1 MKFEQF
7 DLKGK
12 KLESKLTLNDSVWA
26 APMNEDLLSQALYV
40 YQNNTRTGLAHA
52 KTRGDVRGGGR
63 KPWAQKGTG
72 RARAGSIRSS
82 IWKGGGVTFVPNY
95 RNWSKRL
102 NTKMKRTA
110 TRIILSK
117 KLADG
122 NVKFVDITEKKKL
135 AEYRVL
141 INDHGKD
148 LIVSDNKNVFF
159 AVRNTEG
166 TQVASSLTVSL
177 FDLLKATNVTI
188 DVSALAKLEE
198 RFTNV
203 K

>member
-1 MKFEQF
+1 MKFEKF

-12 KLESKLTLNDSVWA
+12 KMETKVTLNDVVWA

-52 KTRGDVRGGGR
+52 KNRADVRGGGR

-72 RARAGSIRSS
+72 RARAGSIRSP
-82 IWKGGGVTFVPNY
+82 IWRGGGVTFVPNY

-102 NTKMKRTA
+102 NTKMKRAA

-117 KLADG
+117 RLADG
-122 NVKFVDITEKKKL
+122 NIKFVEVAEKVKLTEYRKLITEK
-135 AEYRVL
+135 
-141 INDHGKD
+141 GKH
-148 LIVSDNKNVFF
+148 LVISDNKNVFF
-159 AVRNTEG
+159 AIRNTEG
-166 TQVASSLTVSL
+166 AQVASSDTVSL
-177 FDLLKATNVTI
+177 YDILKSINIIV
-188 DVSALAKLEE
+188 DVASIAKLEE
-198 RFTNV
+198 RLSNV

>member
-12 KLESKLTLNDSVWA
+12 KLEAKLDLNNLVWDV
-26 APMNEDLLSQALYV
+26 PMNEDLLSQALYV

-52 KTRGDVRGGGR
+52 KTRADVRGGGR

-72 RARAGSIRSS
+72 RARSGSIRSP

-102 NTKMKRTA
+102 NAKMKKIA
-110 TRIILSK
+110 TRVILSK
-117 KLADG
+117 KLVDG
-122 NVKFVDITEKKKL
+122 NVKFINIATKVKL
-135 AEYRVL
+135 AEYRALVNEKNNEL
-141 INDHGKD
+141 VI
-148 LIVSDNKNVFF
+148 SDNKNVFF
-159 AVRNTEG
+159 AVRNTER
-166 TQVASSLTVSL
+166 TQVASTSTVSL
-177 FDLLKATNVTI
+177 FDLLKATNVII
-188 DVSALAKLEE
+188 DVLSLAKLEE
-198 RFTNV
+198 RLTNV

>member
-12 KLESKLTLNDSVWA
+12 KMEAKVTLNDVVWA

-52 KTRGDVRGGGR
+52 KNRADVRGGGR

-72 RARAGSIRSS
+72 RARAGSIRSP
-82 IWKGGGVTFVPNY
+82 IWRGGGVTFVPNY

-102 NTKMKRTA
+102 NSKMKRSA

-122 NVKFVDITEKKKL
+122 KVKFIDIAEKVKL
-135 AEYRVL
+135 TEYREM
-141 INDHGKD
+141 ISEKGKY
-148 LIVSDNKNVFF
+148 LVVSDNKNVFF

-166 TQVASSLTVSL
+166 TQVASSATVSL
-177 FDLLKATNVTI
+177 YDMLKATNMIV
-188 DVSALAKLEE
+188 DVASIAKLEE
-198 RFTNV
+198 RLSNV